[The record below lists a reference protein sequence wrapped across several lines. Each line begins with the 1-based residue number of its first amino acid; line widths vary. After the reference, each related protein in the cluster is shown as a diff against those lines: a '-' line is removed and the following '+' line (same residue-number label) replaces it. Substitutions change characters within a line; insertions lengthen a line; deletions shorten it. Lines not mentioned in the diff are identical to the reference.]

1 MNLQGKRVVITGS
14 SDGLGK
20 ALAIKLGKLKVDLA
34 LIARSHDKLE
44 KVKEEIGNA
53 SDARLYQCDIRDLPQ
68 IKKTAKKIVTDFK
81 TVDVLL
87 NVAGVWQKK
96 MPVEEVEEEVIE
108 DVISTNLKG
117 LIHMT
122 RLFIPV
128 LKKRPE
134 AAIVNISSMTGVK
147 YPPGQSVYA
156 ASKWGVRGFTE
167 VIREDLRG
175 TSVKVSGI
183 YQAGVKTD
191 MFFKTGETFA
201 EGVFEK
207 FMDPMDL
214 ADIIIYMLSQ
224 PKGIWMEEVRVN
236 YK

>member
-1 MNLQGKRVVITGS
+1 MSLKNKTAIITGA

-20 ALAIKLGKLKVDLA
+20 QVALKLSEAGVNLA
-34 LIARSHDKLE
+34 LIARRKEKLE
-44 KVKEEIGNA
+44 EVKKQVKGIKVEV
-53 SDARLYQCDIRDLPQ
+53 YPCDVKDLSQ
-68 IKKTAKKIVTDFK
+68 IKSVVKSITEDFRN
-81 TVDVLL
+81 VDILL
-87 NVAGVWQKK
+87 NIAGIWQKK
-96 MPVEEVEEEVIE
+96 MPVEEVNEQVVD
-108 DVISTNLKG
+108 DVIGTNLRG

-122 RLFIPV
+122 RLMLPT
-128 LKKRPE
+128 LKKQPE
-134 AAIVNISSMTGVK
+134 AAIINISSMTGVK

-175 TSVKVSGI
+175 TSVKISGI

-201 EGVFEK
+201 PGVFEK
-207 FMDPMDL
+207 FMRPEDL
-214 ADIIIYMLSQ
+214 ADIIIFMLSQ